1 MVRETV
7 IRAVGNSAGMTIP
20 KPILDRYHL
29 AEGDAV
35 FLVETDEGV
44 DIAAVQPVLG
54 GKASNGL
61 LRKLRNRRTQRGEVF
76 LMLAYR
82 RK

>member
-35 FLVETDEGV
+35 FLIETDDGVLITPYDPSFKEAMAIYEEG
-44 DIAAVQPVLG
+44 A
-54 GKASNGL
+54 
-61 LRKLRNRRTQRGEVF
+61 R
-76 LMLAYR
+76 AYR
-82 RK
+82 NAMHELSDR